1 MKNKYLLPFTLTTLM
16 AALSGCGG
24 ESANI
29 TPETYDSSTANGA
42 CTPKMNGCVEFALD
56 YPLDGLNFTCSSDTT
71 NSFISILDLSD
82 GAATGSCRTGDKVT
96 FFIKGEKDKKINL
109 GVVEL
114 NKVARLSTNQVPRLT
129 ILDMAVG
136 ITQQDAQ
143 ALNKNDPTIRV
154 AMKLVKIFQAL
165 ALQENKINT
174 PTDIQALYIT
184 DAMRSKLELILSS
197 VTSQQIVS
205 DEYINIIKPWVDVS
219 VIDDDQAFEVVSKLM
234 TIATAA
240 VYQPEFALF
249 STSGVL
255 GSLISG
261 SDGLVGCNKEDC
273 DLKKSDSST
282 KYLFG
287 HFMLITDRQG
297 YTFGS
302 GLQWKGAATGDLAAI
317 SSVNAELIRKVK
329 PVRMT
334 ALAQEHWINP
344 INKKIDQN
352 YQLDVADVNSQP
364 LIISQGKLFNDYMMA
379 GREQFYKLLTNKTT
393 VSTEDLKDL
402 GRWKQSTTT
411 DEFKGS
417 LDLYKIFPITYLD
430 KQVFQSVSNVRSGD
444 KYIFPMYADLTFKF
458 TESSVPAVKLG
469 IVIDQNGDIRSNIK
483 SGATETDMSTSNNAC
498 TENSFD
504 QNTFVD
510 QYGVQQYRLG
520 TIARAF
526 TANKLLS
533 IRMILA
539 QDKFAK
545 INGALVGM
553 NSSIKTSSNSS
564 TESIIVGGA
573 LLDVASLLDPT
584 LTSGQARV
592 TFTDSA
598 KQPVRWGNSLASFQ
612 HVYNLA
618 NANAASDADKALATL
633 AGGTLDFTL
642 APCYSIAIK

>member
-1 MKNKYLLPFTLTTLM
+1 
-16 AALSGCGG
+16 
-24 ESANI
+24 
-29 TPETYDSSTANGA
+29 
-42 CTPKMNGCVEFALD
+42 
-56 YPLDGLNFTCSSDTT
+56 GLNFTCSSDTA
-71 NSFISILDLSD
+71 NSFISILDLGD
-82 GAATGSCRTGDKVT
+82 GVATGSCRVDDKVT
-96 FFIKGEKDKKINL
+96 FFIKGEKDKQINL

-114 NKVARLSTNQVPRLT
+114 NKVARLSAGQVPRLT

-136 ITQQDAQ
+136 ITQQDAK
-143 ALNKNDPTIRV
+143 ALSKDDPTVMV
-154 AMKLVKIFQAL
+154 AMKLAKIFQAL
-165 ALQENKINT
+165 ALQENKISIDT
-174 PTDIQALYIT
+174 LTDIQALYIT

-197 VTSQQIVS
+197 VTSQQIVN

-219 VIDDDQAFEVVSKLM
+219 VIDDNQAFEVVSKLM

-261 SDGLVGCNKEDC
+261 SDGLVGCNKETC
-273 DLKKSDSST
+273 DLKDSST

-302 GLQWKGAATGDLAAI
+302 GLQWKGTATGNLAAI
-317 SSVNAELIRKVK
+317 SSVNAELIRNVK

-334 ALAQEHWINP
+334 APAQAHWINP
-344 INKKIDQN
+344 VNKRVDQD
-352 YQLDVADVNSQP
+352 YQFDVADVNSQP
-364 LIISQGKLFNDYMMA
+364 LIISQGKIFNDYMMA
-379 GREQFYKLLTNKTT
+379 GREKFYKLLTNKTT
-393 VSTEDLKDL
+393 ISSEELKDL
-402 GRWKQSTTT
+402 GRWKQSTNT

-430 KQVFQSVSNVRSGD
+430 KQVFQSVSNVKPGD

-458 TESSVPAVKLG
+458 TDTSVPAVKLG

-483 SGATETDMSTSNNAC
+483 SGYTETDLSTSDNAC

-504 QNTFVD
+504 PKTFID

-520 TIARAF
+520 TISRAF

-533 IRMILA
+533 MRMVLSH
-539 QDKFAK
+539 DNFAK

-553 NSSIKTSSNSS
+553 NSTIKTSSDSS
-564 TESIIVGGA
+564 TESVVVGGA

-584 LTSGQARV
+584 LTSGKARV

-618 NANAASDADKALATL
+618 NANAATDADKALAKL

-642 APCYSIAIK
+642 APCYSVAIK

>member
-1 MKNKYLLPFTLTTLM
+1 MKNKYLLPFALTTLM

-29 TPETYDSSTANGA
+29 IPEKYDSSTANGA
-42 CTPKMNGCVEFALD
+42 CTVGTDGCVEFALD

-71 NSFISILDLSD
+71 NSFISILDLRD

-109 GVVEL
+109 GAVEL
-114 NKVARLSTNQVPRLT
+114 NKVARVSTKQVPRLT
-129 ILDMAVG
+129 ILDMAGG
-136 ITQQDAQ
+136 ITQQEAQ
-143 ALNKNDPTIRV
+143 ALSKDDPTVRV
-154 AMKLVKIFQAL
+154 AMKLAKIFQAL
-165 ALQENKINT
+165 ALQQNKIDT

-184 DAMRSKLELILSS
+184 DAMRLKLELILSS
-197 VTSQQIVS
+197 VTSQQIIS
-205 DEYINIIKPWVDVS
+205 DEYVNMIKPWVDVS

-261 SDGLVGCNKEDC
+261 SDGLVGCNKEVC
-273 DLKKSDSST
+273 DLKDSST

-302 GLQWKGAATGDLAAI
+302 GLQWKGTATSNLAAI

-334 ALAQEHWINP
+334 APAQAHWINP
-344 INKKIDQN
+344 INKKIDQD

-364 LIISQGKLFNDYMMA
+364 LIIHQGKLFNDYMMA
-379 GREQFYKLLTNKTT
+379 GREQFYKILTNKTT
-393 VSTEDLKDL
+393 VSSEDLKDF

-430 KQVFQSVSNVRSGD
+430 KQVFQSVSNVKSGD

-458 TESSVPAVKLG
+458 TNTGVPAVKLG

-483 SGATETDMSTSNNAC
+483 SGSTETDMSTSDHAC
-498 TENSFD
+498 TENSFN

-520 TIARAF
+520 TVARAF

-533 IRMILA
+533 IRMILGH
-539 QDKFAK
+539 DKFAK

-553 NSSIKTSSNSS
+553 NSTINTSSNSS
-564 TESIIVGGA
+564 IPDVVVGGA

-592 TFTDSA
+592 AFTDSV

-618 NANAASDADKALATL
+618 NDSAASDADKALATL
-633 AGGTLDFTL
+633 AGGTLDFAL

>member
-1 MKNKYLLPFTLTTLM
+1 MKTKYLLPFALTTLM

-29 TPETYDSSTANGA
+29 IPEKYDSSTANGT
-42 CTPKMNGCVEFALD
+42 CTAGTDGCVEFALD

-71 NSFISILDLSD
+71 NSFISILDLGD

-114 NKVARLSTNQVPRLT
+114 NKIARVSTKQVPRLT

-136 ITQQDAQ
+136 ITQQEAQ
-143 ALNKNDPTIRV
+143 ALSKDDPTVRV
-154 AMKLVKIFQAL
+154 AMKLAKIFQAL
-165 ALQENKINT
+165 ALQQNKIDT

-184 DAMRSKLELILSS
+184 DAMRLKLELILSS
-197 VTSQQIVS
+197 VTSQQIIS
-205 DEYINIIKPWVDVS
+205 DEYVNMIKPWVDVS

-234 TIATAA
+234 NIATAA
-240 VYQPEFALF
+240 VYQPEFSLF

-261 SDGLVGCNKEDC
+261 SDGLVGCNKDTC
-273 DLKKSDSST
+273 DLKDSST

-302 GLQWKGAATGDLAAI
+302 GLQWKGTATSNLAAI

-334 ALAQEHWINP
+334 APAQAHWINP
-344 INKKIDQN
+344 INKKIDQD
-352 YQLDVADVNSQP
+352 YQLDVADMNSQP

-379 GREQFYKLLTNKTT
+379 GREQFYKILTNKTT
-393 VSTEDLKDL
+393 VSSEDLKDF

-430 KQVFQSVSNVRSGD
+430 KQVFQSISNVKSGN

-458 TESSVPAVKLG
+458 TNTAVPAVKLG

-483 SGATETDMSTSNNAC
+483 SGSTETDMSTSNNAC
-498 TENSFD
+498 TENSFN

-520 TIARAF
+520 TVARAF

-533 IRMILA
+533 IRMILGH
-539 QDKFAK
+539 DKFAK

-553 NSSIKTSSNSS
+553 NSTIKTPSDSS
-564 TESIIVGGA
+564 TESVVVGGA
-573 LLDVASLLDPT
+573 LLNVASLLDPT

-592 TFTDSA
+592 AFTDS
-598 KQPVRWGNSLASFQ
+598 KQDPVQWGNSLASFQ
-612 HVYNLA
+612 NVYNLA
-618 NANAASDADKALATL
+618 NASAASDADKALATL

>member
-1 MKNKYLLPFTLTTLM
+1 MKNKYLLPFALTTLM

-29 TPETYDSSTANGA
+29 IPEKYDSSTANGT
-42 CTPKMNGCVEFALD
+42 CTVGTDGCVEFALD

-71 NSFISILDLSD
+71 NSFISILDLRD

-109 GVVEL
+109 GAVEL
-114 NKVARLSTNQVPRLT
+114 NKVARVSTKQVPRLT
-129 ILDMAVG
+129 ILDMAGG
-136 ITQQDAQ
+136 ITQQEAQ
-143 ALNKNDPTIRV
+143 ALSKDDPTVRV
-154 AMKLVKIFQAL
+154 AMKLAKIFQAL
-165 ALQENKINT
+165 ALQQNKIDT

-184 DAMRSKLELILSS
+184 DAMRLKLELILSS
-197 VTSQQIVS
+197 VTSQQIIS
-205 DEYINIIKPWVDVS
+205 DEYVNMIKPWVDVS

-240 VYQPEFALF
+240 VYQPEFSLF

-261 SDGLVGCNKEDC
+261 SDGLVGCNKDVC
-273 DLKKSDSST
+273 DLKDSST

-302 GLQWKGAATGDLAAI
+302 GLQWKGTATSNLAAI

-334 ALAQEHWINP
+334 APAQAHWINP
-344 INKKIDQN
+344 INKKIDHD
-352 YQLDVADVNSQP
+352 YQLDVEDVNSDP
-364 LIISQGKLFNDYMMA
+364 LTIYQGKLFNDYMMA
-379 GREQFYKLLTNKTT
+379 GREQFYKILTNKMT
-393 VSTEDLKDL
+393 VSSEDLKDF

-430 KQVFQSVSNVRSGD
+430 KQVFQSVSNVKSGD

-458 TESSVPAVKLG
+458 TNTGVPAVKLG

-483 SGATETDMSTSNNAC
+483 SGSTETDMSTSDNAC
-498 TENSFD
+498 TENSFN

-510 QYGVQQYRLG
+510 QYGLQQYRLG
-520 TIARAF
+520 TVARAF

-533 IRMILA
+533 IRMILGHE
-539 QDKFAK
+539 KFAK

-553 NSSIKTSSNSS
+553 NSTINTSSNSS
-564 TESIIVGGA
+564 IPDVVVGGA

-584 LTSGQARV
+584 LTSGKARV
-592 TFTDSA
+592 AFTDSV

-618 NANAASDADKALATL
+618 NDSAASDADKALATL
-633 AGGTLDFTL
+633 AGGTLDFAL